1 MFIDLFIGSEEGSQ
15 NKVEITS
22 ETSNRAL
29 TAAEY
34 ATPSQGTIFVCS
46 QVPYLII
53 IFKYLVRERIPMEE
67 KMKV

>member
-1 MFIDLFIGSEEGSQ
+1 MFIDIFVGSEEGPQ
-15 NKVEITS
+15 NKAEITS
-22 ETSNRAL
+22 E

-46 QVPYLII
+46 QVPCLII
-53 IFKYLVRERIPMEE
+53 IVKYLIRERIPMEE